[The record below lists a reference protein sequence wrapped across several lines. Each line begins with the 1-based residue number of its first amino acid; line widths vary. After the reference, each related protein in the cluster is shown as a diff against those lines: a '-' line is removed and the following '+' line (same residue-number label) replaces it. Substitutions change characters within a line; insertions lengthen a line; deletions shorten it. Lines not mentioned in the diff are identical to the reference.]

1 MRRDAIFLIIFVFL
15 FGLVLFGCVPKPDD
29 NDNDGDNPTK
39 PTLSVSVRQF
49 ELEIDGTAQ
58 INVTL
63 GNTTESLV
71 IEFSS
76 SDENVVTVD
85 DEGNLVAVGPG
96 EATITISLKDYP
108 DVTATVTVVVEEE
121 QVVEVFAINGP
132 DSLTVGQTAQYT
144 ATDPNSENGT
154 FAWESRNSDI
164 ISVTQAGL
172 VTALKG
178 GEGVLRV
185 YSMATG
191 EYVEKTITVI
201 VPEPESLE
209 IDGIGNKRVTYNS
222 DIRLVAKIAPQGAT
236 GEIEWETSDEDVCT
250 VEPNGKIKVLR
261 PGEVTIRATIKNT
274 NISGEITFAIEPTLL
289 EFLEYH
295 HNEDPHVQDIRVY
308 GFESSL
314 PYHDPSKGAYYYNL
328 TLLGSVNNYLNYELQ
343 IIESILGANKKNR
356 PGTKQ
361 SVTKYIT
368 VHDTGS
374 AAPGAGASSHNG
386 YIHGG
391 AESAETSWH
400 YTVGNDGVYHHIPD
414 DEVAWHAGDGTTD
427 PYEAFD
433 SGIPYTFKKKPEVT
447 ITPDG
452 YYALDGVKS
461 NVEAPRKND
470 GSIPK
475 TSEINTLGIEVTKG
489 ENGNWFIGKT
499 WWSNKYGYIGN
510 RGGNNNSIGIESCVN
525 QGSDVFLTWQL
536 LAKLVAKLMEENGLY
551 FEHVVQ
557 HHYFSG
563 KDCPMTMRNSNNFER
578 FMKLVEAEY
587 FIRTMFNDYTI
598 RFISNNPD
606 YIDNRGRIIDLPVTP
621 TRASYTVEVTN
632 TKTNK
637 TEFKLFYVNLPAKS
651 Q

>member
-261 PGEVTIRATIKNT
+261 PGEVTIRATIKDT
-274 NISGEITFAIEPTLL
+274 DISGEITFTIEPTLMEL
-289 EFLEYH
+289 LEYY
-295 HNEDPHVQDIRVY
+295 HNENPHVQDIRVY
-308 GFESSL
+308 GFEEMFKANGGYFEFKL
-314 PYHDPSKGAYYYNL
+314 I
-328 TLLGSVNNYLNYELQ
+328 GSVNMYLNSELQ
-343 IIESILGANKKNR
+343 IIESILAPTKGNR
-356 PGTKQ
+356 PGTIKTE
-361 SVTKYIT
+361 TKYIT

-374 AAPGAGASSHNG
+374 AAPGAGASAHNG

-391 AESAETSWH
+391 AEAAETSWH
-400 YTVGNDGVYHHIPD
+400 YTVGNDGLYHHIPD
-414 DEVAWHAGDGTTD
+414 NEVAWHAGDGTKD
-427 PYEAFD
+427 PYVAYD
-433 SGIPYTFKKKPEVT
+433 SGVPYTNKKKPVVT

-452 YYALDGVKS
+452 YYALDGIKS
-461 NVEAPRKND
+461 NVAVPRKGD
-470 GSIPK
+470 GSIPT
-475 TSEINTLGIEVTKG
+475 TSQINDLGIEITKG

-499 WWSNKYGYIGN
+499 WWSSNYGKIGN
-510 RGGNNNSIGIESCVN
+510 RGGNLNSIGIESCVN
-525 QGSDVFLTWQL
+525 QGSDIFLTWQL
-536 LAKLVAKLMEENGLY
+536 LAKLVAKLLEENGLY

-563 KDCPMTMRNSNNFER
+563 KDCPMTMRNSNNWPL
-578 FMKLVEAEY
+578 FMKMVEAEY
-587 FIRTMFNDYTI
+587 FIRTLYKDYTI
-598 RFISNNPD
+598 RFISNNTE
-606 YIDNRGRIIDLPVTP
+606 YIDNRGRIINLPNTP
-621 TRASYTVEVTN
+621 MRASYTVEVTH
-632 TKTNK
+632 TQTNK
-637 TEFKLFYVNLPAKS
+637 TEYKLFYVNLPAKS
-651 Q
+651 

>member
-1 MRRDAIFLIIFVFL
+1 MRRDAFFLVFLVFL
-15 FGLVLFGCVPKPDD
+15 FGLVLFGCKKEPDKD
-29 NDNDGDNPTK
+29 NGKETK
-39 PTLSVSVRQF
+39 PTISVSVNQF
-49 ELEIDGTAQ
+49 KLKEGETAT
-58 INVTL
+58 IEPSL
-63 GNTTESLV
+63 SNTSENLK
-71 IEFSS
+71 ILFSS
-76 SDENVVTVD
+76 EDPDVATVDENGVIVAIGEGETTVTV
-85 DEGNLVAVGPG
+85 
-96 EATITISLKDYP
+96 SLEEYP
-108 DVTATVTVVVEEE
+108 DVKTTVTVVVEAQEE
-121 QVVEVFAINGP
+121 EVVLAINGP
-132 DSLTVGQTAQYT
+132 DSVYVGQTIQLT
-144 ATDPNSENGT
+144 VTDPEPEGNIIYWDTKDQS
-154 FAWESRNSDI
+154 I
-164 ISVTQAGL
+164 ISVTQTGI
-172 VTALKG
+172 VTGLKG
-178 GEGVLRV
+178 GTAVVRV
-185 YSMATG
+185 ISGNTG
-191 EYVEKTITVI
+191 ESVEKTITVLI
-201 VPEPESLE
+201 PDPESLE
-209 IDGIGNKRVTYNS
+209 IGGLDGKRVTYNS
-222 DIRLVAKIAPQGAT
+222 VIRLVAKISPQGAT
-236 GEIEWETSDEDVCT
+236 GEIEWESYDEDVCVIDET
-250 VEPNGKIKVLR
+250 GKIQPLR

-308 GFESSL
+308 GFESGL

-374 AAPGAGASSHNG
+374 AAPGAGASAHNG

-391 AESAETSWH
+391 AESAGASWH

-414 DEVAWHAGDGTTD
+414 DEVAWHAGDGTSVA
-427 PYEAFD
+427 YEAFD
-433 SGIPYTFKKKPEVT
+433 SGIPYTIKKKPEVT

-452 YYALDGVKS
+452 YYALDGVRS
-461 NVEAPRKND
+461 NVQAPRKND

-499 WWSNKYGYIGN
+499 WWSNTYKYIGN

-563 KDCPMTMRNSNNFER
+563 KDCPMTMRNSSNFER